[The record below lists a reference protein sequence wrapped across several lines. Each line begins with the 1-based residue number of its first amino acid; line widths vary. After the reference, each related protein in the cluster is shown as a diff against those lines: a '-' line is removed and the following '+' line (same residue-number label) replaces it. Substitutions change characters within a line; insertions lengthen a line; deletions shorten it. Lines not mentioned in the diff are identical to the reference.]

1 MSFEEMWAALLP
13 VGRSAATGGYDRF
26 VWTPS
31 ELECRAWFLDEARA
45 RSLDVEPD
53 GNGNLFAWWYP
64 SSGRRDGAVLTG
76 SHLDS
81 VPGGGAFDGPLG
93 VVSAFAAIDLLRA
106 RGIEPDR
113 PLGVGVFAEEE
124 GARFGVACLGSRLL
138 SGAID
143 PARARAL
150 TDGEGLTYAA
160 VAEENGVDPAGI
172 GRDDDLL
179 GRIGCYVELH
189 VEQGRALAPGTPVGV
204 ASAIIPHGRWR
215 LDFTGEGN
223 HAGTTRLIDRRDPML
238 PFASTVL
245 AARASADRHDSVAT
259 IGKVRIV
266 PGGVNAIPSA
276 VSAWLDS
283 RGPDERSVRATV
295 SDVLEHARA
304 AGLGHGVS
312 VELTEES
319 YTEVV
324 DFNLELRDRVVKALG
339 GVRALGGVPV
349 LPTGAGH
356 DAGILSAVL
365 PTAMLFVRNPTGVSH
380 APAEHAETDDCL
392 AGVEALASVLADLVR
407 G

>member
-1 MSFEEMWAALLP
+1 MWAALLP
-13 VGRSAATGGYDRF
+13 VGRNADGGGGYDRF

-45 RSLDVEPD
+45 RSLDVESD

-64 SSGRRDGAVLTG
+64 ADGRRDDAVLTG

-106 RGIEPDR
+106 RGVEPTR
-113 PLGVGVFAEEE
+113 PLGVAAFVEEE

-150 TDGEGLTYAA
+150 KDGDGRTFAEVAA
-160 VAEENGVDPAGI
+160 ENGVDPDGI
-172 GRDDDLL
+172 GRDDALL
-179 GRIGCYVELH
+179 ARMGCYVELH
-189 VEQGRALAPGTPVGV
+189 VEQGRALAPSTPVGV

-223 HAGTTRLIDRRDPML
+223 HAGTTRLVDRRDPML

-245 AARASADRHDSVAT
+245 AARAAADRHDSVAT
-259 IGKVRIV
+259 VGKVKVV
-266 PGGVNAIPSA
+266 PGGVNAIPSSVA
-276 VSAWLDS
+276 AWLDT
-283 RGPDERSVRATV
+283 RGPDDRAVRATV
-295 SDVLEHARA
+295 SDVLAHARA
-304 AGLGHGVS
+304 EGKGHGVS

-319 YTEVV
+319 YSEVV
-324 DFNLELRDRVVKALG
+324 DFNLGLRDRVVKALS
-339 GVRALGGVPV
+339 GVPV

-356 DAGILSAVL
+356 DAGVLSGVL

-380 APAEHAETDDCL
+380 APAEHADMPDCL
-392 AGVEALASVLADLVR
+392 AGVEALAAVLADLVR

>member
-13 VGRSAATGGYDRF
+13 VGRDAGSGGYDRF

-45 RSLDVEPD
+45 RSLAVESD

-64 SSGRRDGAVLTG
+64 ADGRRDGAVLTG

-106 RGIEPDR
+106 RGVEPTR
-113 PLGVGVFAEEE
+113 PLGVAAFAEEE

-150 TDGEGLTYAA
+150 TDGAGRTFAEVAA
-160 VAEENGVDPAGI
+160 ENGVDPAGI
-172 GRDDDLL
+172 GRDDALL
-179 GRIGCYVELH
+179 SRVDCYIELH
-189 VEQGRALAPGTPVGV
+189 VEQGRALAAETPVGV
-204 ASAIIPHGRWR
+204 ASAIVPHGRWR

-245 AARASADRHDSVAT
+245 AARAAAERHDSVAT
-259 IGKVRIV
+259 VGKVKVV

-276 VSAWLDS
+276 VAAWLDS
-283 RGPDERSVRATV
+283 RGPDERAVRATV
-295 SDVLEHARA
+295 SDVLEHARS
-304 AGLGHGVS
+304 AGEGHGVA

-324 DFNLELRDRVVKALG
+324 DFNLGLRDRVVK
-339 GVRALGGVPV
+339 ALGGVPV

-356 DAGILSAVL
+356 DAGVLSAVI

-380 APAEHAETDDCL
+380 APSEFAEMPDCL
-392 AGVEALASVLADLVR
+392 QGVEALASVLADLVR

>member
-1 MSFEEMWAALLP
+1 MGFEEMWAALLP
-13 VGRSAATGGYDRF
+13 VGRDTATGGYDRF

-45 RSLDVEPD
+45 RSLDVESD
-53 GNGNLFAWWYP
+53 GNGNLFAWWHP
-64 SSGRRDGAVLTG
+64 ADGRRDDAVLTG

-106 RGIEPDR
+106 RGVEPAR
-113 PLGVGVFAEEE
+113 PLGVAAFAEEE

-138 SGAID
+138 AGAID

-150 TDGEGLTYAA
+150 TDGAGRTFAEVAA
-160 VAEENGVDPAGI
+160 ENGVDPDGI
-172 GRDDDLL
+172 GRDDALL
-179 GRIGCYVELH
+179 SRVGCYVELH
-189 VEQGRALAPGTPVGV
+189 VEQGRALGPATPVGV
-204 ASAIIPHGRWR
+204 ASAIVPHGRWR

-245 AARASADRHDSVAT
+245 AARAAAERHDSVAT
-259 IGKVRIV
+259 VGKVRVV

-276 VSAWLDS
+276 VAAWLDS

-295 SDVLEHARA
+295 ADVLEHARA
-304 AGLGHGVS
+304 AARGHGVG

-324 DFNLELRDRVVKALG
+324 DFNLALRDRV
-339 GVRALGGVPV
+339 VRALGGVPV

-356 DAGILSAVL
+356 DAGVLSAVL

-380 APAEHAETDDCL
+380 APAEHAETADCL
-392 AGVEALASVLADLVR
+392 AGVEALAAVLADLVR

>member
-13 VGRSAATGGYDRF
+13 VGRNAGTGGYDRF

-45 RSLDVEPD
+45 RSLEVESD
-53 GNGNLFAWWYP
+53 GNGNLYAWWYP
-64 SSGRRDGAVLTG
+64 ADGRRDDAVLTG

-106 RGIEPDR
+106 RGVEPTR
-113 PLGVGVFAEEE
+113 PLGVAAFAEEE

-150 TDGEGLTYAA
+150 TDADGRTFAEVAA
-160 VAEENGVDPAGI
+160 ENDVDPDGI
-172 GRDDDLL
+172 GRDDALL
-179 GRIGCYVELH
+179 GRVGCYVELH
-189 VEQGRALAPGTPVGV
+189 VEQGRALAPETPVGV
-204 ASAIIPHGRWR
+204 ASAIVPHGRWR

-245 AARASADRHDSVAT
+245 AARAAAERHDSVAT
-259 IGKVRIV
+259 VGKVKVV

-276 VSAWLDS
+276 VAAWLDS

-304 AGLGHGVS
+304 AGEGHGVA
-312 VELTEES
+312 VALTEES

-324 DFNLELRDRVVKALG
+324 DFNLGLRDRVVK
-339 GVRALGGVPV
+339 ALGGVPV

-356 DAGILSAVL
+356 DAGVLSAVI

-380 APAEHAETDDCL
+380 APAEHAEEPDCL